1 MYIKSC
7 FYSFGA
13 MAVILLASCND
24 TFNTGTPPPSI
35 AHATV
40 VVQQLTFSKP
50 TKIAWADVKAEPA
63 RPTVT
68 KLAWDKLPEQV
79 EDTTSYKSF
88 KYPVQEAKFDYSGLP
103 GKTLDIDKLSSQPLK
118 FKTYLLPQ
126 PKLIKGVR
134 PEMRGG
140 NLFLLR
146 VGSDQTGTAVA
157 ITRLLRDRDGFLW
170 ISCNQGLYRFDG
182 EDLWLIY
189 SYQEEQE
196 DYGMIQDGEGNF
208 WLPDP
213 RGPLMILEPKAGI
226 LKKALPNTGANGLQH
241 LMYDDRQRVWA
252 TTQSDEV
259 RIIDIKSQTVKI
271 LDNKHGLSTA
281 SRTAGI
287 AKDRSGKIWIS
298 TGGGGIDIVDVTNKE
313 IKYLDQANGLQSNRV
328 NNIAFDHKGRLW
340 VGLFGGWVQVIDNEK
355 KCIQTIGEA
364 QSADRSGFVTSLSE
378 DNKGHIWIGTTK
390 SGAVAIDIEKHL
402 VMHLNKAAGIA
413 SNFIADIMHDNGGR
427 ILLATDSGLNMVVSE
442 TALLEYSGHNPVTN
456 LMEDQHG
463 LIWQGTLHGIDI
475 LDRRKHTT
483 RHLGV
488 KEGLASDTVYFIEEK
503 NNAIFISTAAS
514 MEIVDTVK
522 KTITHFESN
531 YSNILFDKAGRIYF
545 LDHDESGIN
554 IYDPKD
560 QTIKHFGR
568 AVLQFNAFIYFLS
581 LDAQDRIWI
590 SGGRGDVAVI
600 DPDAGTIRY
609 VSNIQHEKK
618 DTWVHFLIDNRGNL
632 WMGTANGI
640 YIADTKDQKLVYF
653 STAQGLITNKVTS
666 MVLHGSSVYAGTD
679 LGITIITPP
688 VGNITE
694 SDKWQ
699 AVSYSHIKQSSNSYN
714 ADLVTRDGAYWSGD
728 FGTSALALN
737 RSDSSKSIP
746 FVKGISVFDHP
757 LYFFDEKR
765 FNPSSADTLWQAG
778 GEASLPADATPV
790 NTSYA
795 FRSGFRWD
803 TVAGL
808 GNMPANLEIPYNQN
822 FLHFQYSNLYL
833 APHDTTRYRYIL
845 NGFDKDWSG
854 PTSDTTTVNYMNLPP
869 GNYSFEVISTNA
881 NNTWSAP
888 ASFSFTIN
896 PPWWKTWWAYFIYA
910 AIIVGAIRGF
920 VHYRS
925 LQLIKEK
932 RELEDK
938 VHLAT
943 EEIVQQNEEIAAQ
956 RDSLE
961 SQRNDLEKALAELKA
976 TQTQLIQSEKMA
988 SLGELTAGIAHE
1000 IQNPLNFVINFSEIS
1015 AELIGE
1021 LKEEI
1026 AKGEIEEATAIATDV
1041 EQNLEKI
1048 RHHGKRADSIVK
1060 GMLEH
1065 SRTSTGRKGP
1075 TDINKLAD
1083 EYFRLAYHG
1092 LKAKDKGINAELI
1105 TNFDEKLPLV
1115 NVIPQDMGRVLL
1127 NLFNNAFYAV
1137 NQKKK
1142 TAGTDYKPE
1151 VTVTT
1156 LSERNNIIIKV
1167 KDNGIGISDSIKE
1180 KIMQPFFTTKP
1191 TGEGTGLGLS
1201 LSYDIVVKGHGG
1213 SIKVE
1218 TKEGEYTE
1226 FIVRFPIGILT

>member
-7 FYSFGA
+7 LYAFGA
-13 MAVILLASCND
+13 IAVILSASCND
-24 TFNTGTPPPSI
+24 TINKGTPPPSG
-35 AHATV
+35 AHAAV
-40 VVQQLTFSKP
+40 DVQQLKFSKP
-50 TKIAWADVKAEPA
+50 KKIAWADVKAEPA

-68 KLAWDKLPEQV
+68 KLAWDKLPEQL
-79 EDTTSYKSF
+79 EDTTGYKPF
-88 KYPVQEAKFDYSGLP
+88 TYPVQEAKFDYSALP
-103 GKTLDIDKLSSQPLK
+103 GKALNIDKLSSQPLK

-126 PKLIKGVR
+126 PKLINGIR
-134 PEMRGG
+134 PEMKDGHS
-140 NLFLLR
+140 FLLR
-146 VGSDQTGTAVA
+146 VGSDQTGTAVL
-157 ITRLLRDRDGFLW
+157 ITRLLRDGDGFLW

-189 SYQEEQE
+189 SYQDEQQ
-196 DYGMIQDGEGNF
+196 DYGMIQDSEGNL

-213 RGPLMILEPKAGI
+213 NGPLMILEPKAGI
-226 LKKALPNTGANGLQH
+226 LKKALPNMGVNGLQH
-241 LMYDDRQRVWA
+241 LMLDDQQRVWA

-271 LDNKHGLSTA
+271 LDNQHGLSTA
-281 SRTAGI
+281 NRTAGI
-287 AKDRSGKIWIS
+287 AKDKSGKIWIS

-313 IKYLDQANGLQSNRV
+313 IKYLDQAHGLQSNRV

-340 VGLFGGWVQVIDNEK
+340 VGLFDGWVQVIDNQK
-355 KCIQTIGEA
+355 QSIHTIGEA
-364 QSADRSGFVTSLSE
+364 QSVDGSGFVTSLSE
-378 DNKGHIWIGTTK
+378 DNEGRIWIGTTK
-390 SGAVAIDIEKHL
+390 NGAVAIDIEKHL
-402 VMHLNKAAGIA
+402 VMHLNKTDGIA
-413 SNFIADIMHDNGGR
+413 SNFIGDIMHDNGGR
-427 ILLATDSGLNMVVSE
+427 VFLATDSGLNIMVNE
-442 TALLEYSGHNPVTN
+442 TALLEHSGHFPVTN
-456 LMEDQHG
+456 LMEDQCG
-463 LIWQGTLHGIDI
+463 LIWQGTFHGIDI
-475 LDRRKHTT
+475 LDRKKHTS

-488 KEGLASDTVYFIEEK
+488 KEGLASDTVYFIEER

-514 MEIVDTVK
+514 MDIVDTVK
-522 KTITHFESN
+522 KTITHFKSN

-545 LDHDESGIN
+545 LDQDETGIN
-554 IYDPKD
+554 IYDPKN
-560 QTIKHFGR
+560 QTIKHFGPE
-568 AVLQFNAFIYFLS
+568 VLQFNASIYFLS
-581 LDAQDRIWI
+581 LDAQDRIWV
-590 SGGRGDVAVI
+590 SGSRGDVTVI
-600 DPDAGTIRY
+600 DPDAGTISS
-609 VSNIQHEKK
+609 VSNIQHEKNEA
-618 DTWVHFLIDNRGNL
+618 WVEFLTDNHGNL
-632 WMGTANGI
+632 WMGTVNGI

-653 STAQGLITNKVTS
+653 STAQGLIANRVTS

-679 LGITIITPP
+679 LGITVITPP

-694 SDKWQ
+694 PKKWQ
-699 AVSYSHIKQSSNSYN
+699 AVSYSHIKQSSYSYH

-728 FGTSALALN
+728 LGASALALN
-737 RSDSSKSIP
+737 RGDSSKSIP
-746 FVKGISVFDHP
+746 FVRGISVFDHP
-757 LYFFDEKR
+757 LYFFDNNR
-765 FNPSSADTLWQAG
+765 FNPSSADTLWQAS
-778 GEASLPADATPV
+778 GEASLPAGATPV

-795 FRSGFRWD
+795 FKSGFRWN

-833 APHDTTRYRYIL
+833 VPHETTRYRYIL
-845 NGFDKDWSG
+845 NGFDKDWSD
-854 PTSDTTTVNYMNLPP
+854 PTSETTTVNYMNLPP

-888 ASFSFTIN
+888 AGFSFTIN
-896 PPWWKTWWAYFIYA
+896 PPWWKTWWAYLIYA

-920 VHYRS
+920 VRYRS

-932 RELEDK
+932 HELENK
-938 VHLAT
+938 VRLAT

-961 SQRNDLEKALAELKA
+961 SQRNDLEKALVELKA

-1000 IQNPLNFVINFSEIS
+1000 IQNPLNFVINFSEVS
-1015 AELIGE
+1015 VELISE
-1021 LKEEI
+1021 LKEELT
-1026 AKGEIEEATAIATDV
+1026 KGDNEEATAIATDV
-1041 EQNLEKI
+1041 KQNLEKI
-1048 RHHGKRADSIVK
+1048 RHHGKRADGIVK

-1065 SRTSTGRKGP
+1065 SRTSTGGKGP

-1092 LKAKDKGINAELI
+1092 LRAKDKSVNAELI

-1142 TAGTDYKPE
+1142 TAGPDYKPE

-1156 LSERNNIIIKV
+1156 LSEKNNIIIKV
-1167 KDNGIGISDSIKE
+1167 KDNGNGISDSIRD

-1191 TGEGTGLGLS
+1191 SGEGTGLGLS

-1213 SIKVE
+1213 SINVE

-1226 FIVRFPIGILT
+1226 FIIKFPTVIR